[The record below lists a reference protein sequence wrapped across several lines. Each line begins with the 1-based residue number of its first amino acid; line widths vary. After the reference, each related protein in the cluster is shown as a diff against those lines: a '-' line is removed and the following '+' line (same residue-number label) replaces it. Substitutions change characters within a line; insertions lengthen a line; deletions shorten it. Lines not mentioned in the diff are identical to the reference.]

1 MEEAA
6 QYIDMMVAS
15 LQKKIGLLD
24 SIIEMNKK
32 VAVLAGK
39 ADMDFEEL
47 RSLLDERETVV
58 NEINQMDSGFQTV
71 FDKVKEALDKD
82 KARYR
87 QQILSM
93 QNDIR
98 QITERIVQIEKLESQ
113 NRLLMD
119 GQFAKMRSDVQKAK
133 KGVNVA
139 QNYYKS
145 MSKTM
150 VTDAQFLDK
159 KN

>member
-93 QNDIR
+93 QSDIR

-145 MSKTM
+145 MSKTV